1 MRTVLHKSNVYE
13 MNDSS
18 MDIDFGFYVPIAND
32 DNRYN
37 GFFVTCLEMVLKFL
51 LRPEYYCNI
60 GIFNFIMKN
69 CIHFTALC
77 NTFIKSVIM

>member
-32 DNRYN
+32 DNSYN
-37 GFFVTCLEMVLKFL
+37 GFF
-51 LRPEYYCNI
+51 CNVSRD
-60 GIFNFIMKN
+60 GTKIFI
-69 CIHFTALC
+69 A
-77 NTFIKSVIM
+77 S